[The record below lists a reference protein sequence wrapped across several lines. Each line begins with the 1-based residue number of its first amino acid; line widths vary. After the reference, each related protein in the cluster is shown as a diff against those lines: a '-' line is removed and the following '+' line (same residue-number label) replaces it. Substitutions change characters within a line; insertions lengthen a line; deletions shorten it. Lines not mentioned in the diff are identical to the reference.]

1 MGHPQRS
8 WPLRVLRPAAS
19 AALTLLAAT
28 LVHGDTLR
36 LGVQDGAVPF
46 AYRAAG
52 GEAVGYT
59 VQICQRIAQRLAR
72 ERGRPVE
79 LQYVSVTSKTRLV
92 MLLAGET
99 DLDCGSTSATDARR
113 QLRIEFSRPIF
124 VSDAAVLLRRE
135 GGLPPTAA
143 TWLQAAVKAPLPVVT
158 TAGSTSVRHLSALR
172 EQLPPGQALRVDYG
186 VDHDDS
192 MRRLLDGRASAFV
205 MDRVLLAARLA
216 WAVASDERARAALAI
231 TPWSVAPQ
239 AVECYA
245 VALREGDVELKR
257 AADAT
262 IAELLDGPDFD
273 LLYARWFVE
282 PIAPPRAVAERLG
295 ALSPRALGL
304 PLPAGLRER
313 LAQADSAACAGQARE
328 NPGAAR

>member
-1 MGHPQRS
+1 MGQQQRSGPQRL
-8 WPLRVLRPAAS
+8 WRHGAA
-19 AALTLLAAT
+19 AVTLLAAP
-28 LVHGDTLR
+28 LAHSDSLR

-46 AYRAAG
+46 AYRAAS

-59 VQICQRIAQRLAR
+59 VQICQRIAERLAR

-79 LQYVSVTSKTRLV
+79 IQYVSVTPKTRLV

-124 VSDAAVLLRRE
+124 FSDAAVLLRRD
-135 GGLPPTAA
+135 GGVPPTAA
-143 TWLQAAVKAPLPVVT
+143 MWLQTAVKAPLPVVT
-158 TAGSTSVRHLSALR
+158 TAGSTSVRHLAALR
-172 EQLPPGQALRVDYG
+172 EQLPAGQAVRVEYG

-216 WAVASDERARAALAI
+216 WAADSDERGRAALAI
-231 TPWSVAPQ
+231 TAWSVAPL

-273 LLYARWFVE
+273 ALYSRWFVQ
-282 PIAPPRAVAERLG
+282 PIAPPRDVAERLG
-295 ALSPRALGL
+295 TASQRALGL
-304 PLPAGLRER
+304 PQPAGLRER
-313 LAQADSAACAGQARE
+313 LAQAHSPACAGNARE
-328 NPGAAR
+328 HPGAAR